1 MSILIFPYYFNFHL
15 VLDHSFFD
23 GIHSFLPGP
32 EILFFCRL
40 PGYDGIIQF
49 RIQPQGNLLP
59 VHHDVGVIFLH
70 IFPPAHPGMP
80 GTTIPISSPV
90 QIGRRQSCLMNLVH
104 DFLAF
109 LPSFL
114 LSRGGIFRPT
124 ATTGT
129 TVTIQ
134 QINDTN
140 SFGFSTDAPNQG
152 RPLPAFASLCI
163 RIQNSPVSELLP
175 LVQFEFDGV

>member
-1 MSILIFPYYFNFHL
+1 MSILIFPYYFDFHL
-15 VLDHSFFD
+15 AFNHSFFD
-23 GIHSFLPGP
+23 GIHSFLPRP
-32 EILFFCRL
+32 EILFFRHL
-40 PGYDGIIQF
+40 SGYDGILQF
-49 RIQPQGNLLP
+49 RIQPQGDLLP
-59 VHHDVGVIFLH
+59 VHHDVGAIFLH

-80 GTTIPISSPV
+80 RTAIPISPPV
-90 QIGRRQSCLMNLVH
+90 QIARRQTYLMDSVH

-114 LSRGGIFRPT
+114 LPLGGIFRPT

-129 TVTIQ
+129 AVTIQ

-140 SFGFSTDAPNQG
+140 PFGLSTDAPNQG

-175 LVQFEFDGV
+175 LVQFEFDEV

>member
-1 MSILIFPYYFNFHL
+1 
-15 VLDHSFFD
+15 
-23 GIHSFLPGP
+23 
-32 EILFFCRL
+32 
-40 PGYDGIIQF
+40 
-49 RIQPQGNLLP
+49 
-59 VHHDVGVIFLH
+59 
-70 IFPPAHPGMP
+70 
-80 GTTIPISSPV
+80 
-90 QIGRRQSCLMNLVH
+90 MNLVH